1 MRSSSRT
8 GPARAASRHDAAT
21 GSVSP
26 AALRMA
32 QEADAT
38 MSPDG
43 WEADYSAPAFVAA
56 MPVASP
62 VSFLAGMVPAA
73 QDLQT

>member
-1 MRSSSRT
+1 MPSRPRT
-8 GPARAASRHDAAT
+8 GPAGSPRAASHRDA

-26 AALRMA
+26 AALRIA

-43 WEADYSAPAFVAA
+43 WEADYSAPGLMAAESLTGPAFSTTGPLPTA
-56 MPVASP
+56 
-62 VSFLAGMVPAA
+62 
-73 QDLQT
+73 

>member
-1 MRSSSRT
+1 MPFRPRT
-8 GPARAASRHDAAT
+8 GPAGSPRAASPRDA

-26 AALRMA
+26 AALRIA

-43 WEADYSAPAFVAA
+43 WEADYAAPGFRAEE
-56 MPVASP
+56 
-62 VSFLAGMVPAA
+62 PAA
-73 QDLQT
+73 GPVFSAGGTLPTA